1 MHNTYGC
8 VCVCVFYSFHSCLHL
23 FDTSG
28 CFHGNAGMYPITRC
42 ANHSWRWNMSVCL
55 CTCVCVCVIKDSRKR
70 ELKINSLCDSHD
82 SIKLYN
88 YTMSSKTSS
97 ILSVPLLHLVCSSI
111 LSVPSSILSY
121 IMQCDTN
128 VKLEYSPRS
137 EVRG

>member
-1 MHNTYGC
+1 
-8 VCVCVFYSFHSCLHL
+8 
-23 FDTSG
+23 
-28 CFHGNAGMYPITRC
+28 
-42 ANHSWRWNMSVCL
+42 MSVCL